1 MEPHDRLAPFLTRYF
16 QEHLVTERNVS
27 PNTVLSYRDALKLF
41 LIFMKEQTNRSCT
54 KLRMQD
60 VTADRVR
67 QFLHSLEQDRGN
79 SIRSRNHRLAALRC
93 FFEYVAKNEPRHADL
108 CGQIVAVPIKRH
120 TRAMAEYL
128 ETDEIRAIFDQ
139 IDRNRGDGPRDYALL
154 LFLYNAGARVAEAAQ
169 LRLSWLEL
177 TKPYCVSIL
186 GKGRKWR
193 TCPLWTA
200 TGEAFQI
207 LLAGR
212 SIQSREEHVFLN
224 RFGAPLSR
232 HGIFDIVKKYA
243 RKACAR
249 MPRLSQRRI
258 SPHTLRHTT
267 AMHMLQAGIDLNSIR
282 SWLGHAS
289 LQTTH
294 QYAQINLRM
303 KTEAMEKCEASF
315 VQAAIP
321 STVPSWRANPDILD
335 WLQAL

>member
-1 MEPHDRLAPFLTRYF
+1 MEPHDRLAPLLTRYF
-16 QEHLVTERNVS
+16 QEYLISERNVS
-27 PNTVLSYRDALKLF
+27 PHTVLSYRDALKLF
-41 LIFMKEQTNRSCT
+41 LIFMKKQTNRSCT

-60 VTADRVR
+60 VTAHSVR
-67 QFLHSLEQDRGN
+67 RFLHGLEQDRGN

-93 FFEYVAKNEPRHADL
+93 FFEYVARNEPRHAEL
-108 CGQIVAVPIKRH
+108 ASQINAIPKKRD
-120 TRAMAEYL
+120 TRTTAEYL

-139 IDRNRGDGPRDYALL
+139 IDRSRPQGLRDYALL
-154 LFLYNAGARVAEAAQ
+154 LFLYNCGARVGEAAQ
-169 LRLSWLEL
+169 LRLSWIEL

-200 TGEAFQI
+200 TGEVFRT

-232 HGIFDIVKKYA
+232 HGIFDVVKKYT
-243 RKACAR
+243 REACAR
-249 MPRLSQRRI
+249 MPRLSQKRI

-282 SWLGHAS
+282 NWLGHAS

-294 QYAQINLRM
+294 QYAQIDLRM
-303 KTEAMEKCEASF
+303 KTEAMERCEASF